1 MKQKQ
6 VKQAMVVKLTCNDDV
21 KRGTIRGILSAASKM
36 VNEIYHG
43 NFKFSLFEIPK
54 LDKERVDAAIGQDD
68 YETQAR
74 IVLKHLQSGKGIT
87 SIESFSKW
95 KITRLS
101 AVIFV
106 IQRKMLIPVN
116 SVWEK
121 NETSGKRYKRF
132 FLSAKEKE

>member
-6 VKQAMVVKLTCNDDV
+6 VKQAMVVKLTCNDEV
-21 KRGTIRGILSAASKM
+21 KRNTIRGILNAASKM
-36 VNEIYHG
+36 VNEYYHG
-43 NFKFSLFEIPK
+43 SFKFSLFEIPK
-54 LDKERVDAAIGQDD
+54 LDKQRVDAAIGQDD

-74 IVLKHLQSGKGIT
+74 IVLKHLQAGKSIT

>member
-6 VKQAMVVKLTCNDDV
+6 VKQAIVVKLTCNDDV
-21 KRGTIRGILSAASKM
+21 KRNSIRGILSAASKM
-36 VNEIYHG
+36 VNEYYHG

-54 LDKERVDAAIGQDD
+54 LDKQRVDAAIGQDD

-74 IVLKHLQSGKGIT
+74 IVLKHLQAGKSIT

-95 KITRLS
+95 KVTRLS